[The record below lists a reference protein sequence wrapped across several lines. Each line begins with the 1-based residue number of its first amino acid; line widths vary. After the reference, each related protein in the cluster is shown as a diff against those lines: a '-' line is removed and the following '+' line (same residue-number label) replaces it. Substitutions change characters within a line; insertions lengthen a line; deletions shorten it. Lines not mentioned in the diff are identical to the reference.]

1 MRRCWVFFSSILI
14 IQIRAS
20 LLLLRSWLTQ
30 PNVLFPVFL
39 SFEDEGHIFQSFYCT
54 ASWLFSS
61 THWQEWTLRNISLE
75 ANFEVG
81 LLALEGKYQSW
92 FSWQPKS
99 IKFHKGSHIGVS
111 SSLCDVCWFLWAYRK
126 VERLLIAS
134 SV

>member
-39 SFEDEGHIFQSFYCT
+39 SFEDEGHIFQAFYCT

-61 THWQEWTLRNISLE
+61 THWQERTLWTISLE

-92 FSWQPKS
+92 YSWRPKS
-99 IKFHKGSHIGVS
+99 IIFHKGSNIGVS
-111 SSLCDVCWFLWAYRK
+111 STLCDVCYFLWANRNI
-126 VERLLIAS
+126 ERLLITS